1 MSDATSDET
10 LKQNRSSDSNL
21 PRLQYE
27 TLSPRRL
34 SNLVTYVTIYHPISP
49 YTLSI
54 LLCAHLQ
61 SHTLPSHIVTSHPI
75 PSHSIGIPPLTLHQT
90 SLPPNRLSPLHTPL
104 CSPCSHSAQP
114 KPQMTPPP
122 SSPSHPQCLR
132 AYTHTMAFILCF
144 SSSHQA
150 PTHNQLSGTNHRTA
164 QGVPTYVS
172 DLIICSHQAP
182 VLDSC
187 RVGLCCGGMASDRTP
202 RCHLD
207 ITSRA
212 ASRPITSKSRSPMAS
227 YLASHSSSSSI
238 SALLSF
244 AIFPIPAPPPHPQVH
259 FQSQA
264 KQSIAKQSKAK
275 QAKPHPIH
283 NPTKANHPLLAPPQK
298 EHKRPHRSPWGIS
311 DSSSSPPSIPPSIQ
325 IPLSQNLQ
333 INSAAPL
340 ALAPTLAFP
349 PSLPTP
355 AFP

>member
-1 MSDATSDET
+1 MFQ
-10 LKQNRSSDSNL
+10 LK
-21 PRLQYE
+21 
-27 TLSPRRL
+27 
-34 SNLVTYVTIYHPISP
+34 
-49 YTLSI
+49 
-54 LLCAHLQ
+54 
-61 SHTLPSHIVTSHPI
+61 
-75 PSHSIGIPPLTLHQT
+75 
-90 SLPPNRLSPLHTPL
+90 
-104 CSPCSHSAQP
+104 
-114 KPQMTPPP
+114 PP
-122 SSPSHPQCLR
+122 SS
-132 AYTHTMAFILCF
+132 HTQPALWDQ
-144 SSSHQA
+144 SQNRTGSSHLRFGFDNLQ
-150 PTHNQLSGTNHRTA
+150 PSGSRPRQLPCWPVLRRDGQRPNPEVPSGHNVSRCLSTNHIEEP
-164 QGVPTYVS
+164 Q
-172 DLIICSHQAP
+172 
-182 VLDSC
+182 
-187 RVGLCCGGMASDRTP
+187 
-202 RCHLD
+202 
-207 ITSRA
+207 
-212 ASRPITSKSRSPMAS
+212 

>member
-1 MSDATSDET
+1 MLS
-10 LKQNRSSDSNL
+10 
-21 PRLQYE
+21 
-27 TLSPRRL
+27 LSPTQT
-34 SNLVTYVTIYHPISP
+34 SNHPPSF
-49 YTLSI
+49 LSI
-54 LLCAHLQ
+54 
-61 SHTLPSHIVTSHPI
+61 PSPMPTCLHAYH
-75 PSHSIGIPPLTLHQT
+75 GIHFMFQL
-90 SLPPNRLSPLHTPL
+90 
-104 CSPCSHSAQP
+104 
-114 KPQMTPPP
+114 KPP
-122 SSPSHPQCLR
+122 SS
-132 AYTHTMAFILCF
+132 HTQPALWDQ
-144 SSSHQA
+144 SQNRTGSSHLRFGFDNLQ
-150 PTHNQLSGTNHRTA
+150 PSGSRPRQLPCWPVLRRDGQRPNPEVPSGHNVSRCLSTNHIEEPFA
-164 QGVPTYVS
+164 NGVGQIFLL
-172 DLIICSHQAP
+172 LIIITIMIFCIFFFLP
-182 VLDSC
+182 
-187 RVGLCCGGMASDRTP
+187 P
-202 RCHLD
+202 RLH
-207 ITSRA
+207 RQ
-212 ASRPITSKSRSPMAS
+212 